1 MRDGEGRKAA
11 TQGVNIEGCHDADRS
26 GRGRRPRDGGRAT
39 AGLRCPI
46 NDAPGYDGDVTDALD
61 PSHPAP
67 NGLQLEPWRAFLRA
81 HARVARRLDDDLRAR
96 HGLSLQEYETLLH
109 LAEAPERHLRM
120 GRLADSLLL
129 SKSGVT
135 RLVDRLVDD
144 GLVERTSCPSD
155 ARGAEAT
162 LTALGLARLRAAA
175 PTHLDGIRDYFV
187 SAIQAADLPVVE
199 RAMDAVSERV
209 CGSLPRCEMDG
220 DSDVDAGERLRASI
234 AHDADRQAAAASPG
248 R

>member
-1 MRDGEGRKAA
+1 
-11 TQGVNIEGCHDADRS
+11 
-26 GRGRRPRDGGRAT
+26 
-39 AGLRCPI
+39 
-46 NDAPGYDGDVTDALD
+46 VTESAEL
-61 PSHPAP
+61 SHPTRRDA
-67 NGLQLEPWRAFLRA
+67 QLAPWRAFLRA
-81 HARVARRLDDDLRAR
+81 HARVERRLDEDLRSR

-109 LAEAPERHLRM
+109 LAESPERRLRM

-144 GLVERTSCPSD
+144 GLVERTSCTSD

-162 LTALGLARLRAAA
+162 LTELGLSRLRAAA

-187 SAIQAADLPVVE
+187 SAIDAADLAVVE
-199 RAMDAVSERV
+199 RAMDAVSEGLCNGAAHCDPALHEEPV
-209 CGSLPRCEMDG
+209 LH
-220 DSDVDAGERLRASI
+220 AGHRHPAET
-234 AHDADRQAAAASPG
+234 ASPG